1 MNLFYYF
8 DFFKLFLIFKNIYPS
23 IQQQVLLVLFSVW
36 AFFILKKIYTFTGT
50 TISLHQPLYFE
61 ILMYFLIDN
70 LGESE
75 RHFQA
80 LS

>member
-8 DFFKLFLIFKNIYPS
+8 DFFKLFLIFKNIYPL
-23 IQQQVLLVLFSVW
+23 IQQKVLLVLFSVW
-36 AFFILKKIYTFTGT
+36 AFFIFLKKYTFTGT
-50 TISLHQPLYFE
+50 TSSLHKPLYFE